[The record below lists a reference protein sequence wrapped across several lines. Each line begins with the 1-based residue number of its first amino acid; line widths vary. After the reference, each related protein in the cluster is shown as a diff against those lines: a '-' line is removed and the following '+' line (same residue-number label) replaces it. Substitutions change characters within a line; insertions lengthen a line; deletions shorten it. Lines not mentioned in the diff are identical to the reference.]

1 MADEIKEAAKN
12 LAEVNKMVTENAA
25 RTQEYKKMLQDQTI
39 TQAELEKIMKS
50 VESYRNNLFIDP
62 KKLGVSEDRAK
73 GLNQKLAIFSDT
85 MKNVSGNA
93 DAVAANMGNMVA
105 SLRDFHNEQERSE
118 KILKERRKNVQE
130 DLEDARKKEKWWA
143 VEKSLDEKLSEVI
156 KKHGEISGELTSG
169 WRGMLVSNINDK
181 VFDPIK
187 NNPIIKMLGLS
198 GLTSIA
204 QGWALDKGRKW
215 LEGNRERRF
224 DKQRVAITK
233 AQYRN
238 LSTAKMGTDLE
249 QIEMGILQ
257 KQVEQSRDPITGEI
271 DDKGRAFKQ
280 LLELWENIGARASL
294 EDGLTPEM
302 FEDNLKASFNKVFD
316 QIKTPTKDLAE
327 DIINSANNEIINATH
342 KLEERNN
349 QLDQENDIK
358 TQSLLNRI
366 LETESKKHQK
376 TLDTIEKNIIQ
387 TRIDLEKQLISGDK
401 RLITEEIERKIDL
414 LHESKELEEQKF
426 QKLQEEYSI
435 KKDSLRTETK
445 NIEETKKIIDQQK
458 KLQDKTENIL
468 EKLQSGQ
475 IDLISSQDI
484 SELKSLSGIETNNL
498 SDSVYGNLASSS
510 NLNIQPSFQRLLLP

>member
-39 TQAELEKIMKS
+39 TQAELEKILKA

-62 KKLGVSEDRAK
+62 KKLGISE
-73 GLNQKLAIFSDT
+73 DT

-93 DAVAANMGNMVA
+93 DAVASNMGNMVA

-215 LEGNRERRF
+215 PLSHSSLYLDF
-224 DKQRVAITK
+224 YQ
-233 AQYRN
+233 N
-238 LSTAKMGTDLE
+238 L
-249 QIEMGILQ
+249 
-257 KQVEQSRDPITGEI
+257 
-271 DDKGRAFKQ
+271 
-280 LLELWENIGARASL
+280 
-294 EDGLTPEM
+294 
-302 FEDNLKASFNKVFD
+302 
-316 QIKTPTKDLAE
+316 
-327 DIINSANNEIINATH
+327 
-342 KLEERNN
+342 
-349 QLDQENDIK
+349 
-358 TQSLLNRI
+358 
-366 LETESKKHQK
+366 
-376 TLDTIEKNIIQ
+376 
-387 TRIDLEKQLISGDK
+387 
-401 RLITEEIERKIDL
+401 
-414 LHESKELEEQKF
+414 
-426 QKLQEEYSI
+426 
-435 KKDSLRTETK
+435 
-445 NIEETKKIIDQQK
+445 
-458 KLQDKTENIL
+458 
-468 EKLQSGQ
+468 
-475 IDLISSQDI
+475 
-484 SELKSLSGIETNNL
+484 
-498 SDSVYGNLASSS
+498 
-510 NLNIQPSFQRLLLP
+510 